1 MNQSRWA
8 EIREL
13 LRDSVR
19 GYPGLMLASG
29 AVAAVNAVALAG
41 WGPWMATPMLFVDL
55 AVVTVLFCVLVS
67 RSVAVHR
74 ALMRSRDRY
83 VLAARGSTDGLWE
96 WDVNGGRVYYDARWK
111 DMLGYADEA
120 VGSDISDWLGRVH
133 PEDVDTLRSDLD
145 AHAAGATPKL
155 ERQYRIRDAA
165 GSWRWMLARGLA
177 VRDRSGRVSR
187 MAGSQTDIGHWKR
200 EEARLLHDA
209 LHDPL
214 TGLPNRALFLDRLER
229 VSERG
234 RRHNQSRYAVLFLD
248 LDRFKVVN
256 DGLGHLVGDELLKV
270 IARRL
275 LLCVRQED
283 TVARLGGDEFGIL
296 LSEPRDLADATRVAE
311 RVNASLLQP
320 VHIGENEVFT
330 SVSVGVALS
339 QPGYT
344 DPDEILRDADAAMY
358 RAKSAGGMRYEV
370 EGGALH
376 TEAVQRLR
384 METELRRSMDRGELR
399 LEYQPIVEL
408 LPGAGLGASRLTGF
422 EALVRWQHP
431 ERGLL
436 MPGEFLPLAEETGII
451 LALDWWVL
459 SQACEDAARWGDA
472 LGAPGGPTPM
482 TISVNLSGKHF
493 WHEDFIARLDRV
505 LAATG
510 ARPEHLKLE
519 ITESAVMRDA
529 DAATR
534 VLAEVRRRGI
544 GLAIDD
550 FGTGYSSLTYLQR
563 FPVDAVK
570 IDRSFVE
577 GIGNGA
583 RNTELV
589 RSILAL
595 ARALGLEAV
604 AEGVETTDE
613 LRELTRM
620 GCGLAQGYLFSHPL
634 GAEEAGA
641 LLLSRSS
648 GPARPVMHAWTRKE
662 A

>member
-1 MNQSRWA
+1 MAHDGVRTHGA
-8 EIREL
+8 L
-13 LRDSVR
+13 LV
-19 GYPGLMLASG
+19 LAG
-29 AVAAVNAVALAG
+29 AIVVGNAVVLATWAPRLG
-41 WGPWMATPMLFVDL
+41 SP
-55 AVVTVLFCVLVS
+55 
-67 RSVAVHR
+67 
-74 ALMRSRDRY
+74 
-83 VLAARGSTDGLWE
+83 VLAADVALIAVVFCVVACRSIAAYARLARTRDRIEQATRGSSDGLWE
-96 WDVNGGRVYYDARWK
+96 WEPATGQAYFDSRWK
-111 DMLGYADEA
+111 EMLGYTDGA
-120 VGSDISDWLGRVH
+120 VGEGIADWLDRVH
-133 PEDVDTLRSDLD
+133 PEDVEPLRADLD
-145 AHAAGATPKL
+145 AHASGGTPRF
-155 ERQYRIRDAA
+155 ERQYRIRDGA
-165 GSWRWMLARGLA
+165 GAWRWMLARGLA
-177 VRDRSGRVSR
+177 VRDGTGRVVR
-187 MAGSQTDIGHWKR
+187 MAGAQTDIGNWKR

-214 TGLPNRALFLDRLER
+214 TGLPNRALFLDRLTR

-234 RRHNQSRYAVLFLD
+234 RRRQSRYAVLFLD
-248 LDRFKVVN
+248 LDRFKIVN
-256 DGLGHLVGDELLKV
+256 DGLGHMVGDELLKV
-270 IARRL
+270 VARRL

-296 LSEPRDLADATRVAE
+296 LVDPRDLADATRVAE

-320 VHIGENEVFT
+320 VRIGDNEVFT
-330 SVSVGVALS
+330 SVSIGVALS
-339 QPGYT
+339 QSGFT
-344 DPDEILRDADAAMY
+344 DPDEIMRDADAAMY
-358 RAKSAGGMRYEV
+358 RAKAAGGMRYEV

-384 METELRRSMDRGELR
+384 LETELRRSMDRGELR
-399 LEYQPIVEL
+399 LQYQPIVEL
-408 LPGAGLGASRLTGF
+408 LPSVGLASSRLTGF

-459 SQACEDAARWGDA
+459 SRACEDAARWGDA
-472 LGAPGGPTPM
+472 LGAPGGPTPI

-493 WHEDFIARLDRV
+493 WHEDFIPRLDRV

-570 IDRSFVE
+570 IDRSFVD

-613 LRELTRM
+613 LRELARM

-641 LLLSRSS
+641 LLLSRSA
-648 GPARPVMHAWTRKE
+648 GPARPVMHAWARRE